1 MAEGALNQMN
11 PMAAIAGGGND
22 LQAQM
27 FQQMLDTSKKKQSYL
42 EQQQEAYN
50 ADMEKYA
57 QMVQQS
63 QQPDSREAQ
72 MWGSMAGAASSVAPT
87 WGNIGAMLGKTGEA
101 YGNFQAADQQL
112 NLKNQSDLTK
122 LRQNEVRALESK
134 DQQAAMLRAMAGKA
148 QNPTIKVVDGK
159 LVKYDPVTGGTEVLS
174 GSQDQIKSKL
184 FQTFYNKAVA
194 NEMENP
200 EAYAQQ
206 QVEKTLGQFGGTTVT
221 GKSNGIPGARSS
233 APQLVEQPP
242 QNTNPVGA
250 KSWPEINSSVQAS
263 QPQKDTDAG
272 KIMIAEEG
280 GTPASANARLAEL
293 DKAVEEAK
301 GDAKGI
307 LIGERNRL
315 RTGMGQ
321 GQATAQLSS
330 QDQELA
336 ARLIAR
342 INANPEAAGNDVPR
356 LQQILGK
363 YQDGAQPQPAP
374 VAQPAS
380 QAAPALTYVDKQKR
394 KEEESYGAGVG
405 KHMADTTIDL
415 QKTGAAAQSLIGD
428 LNTLESL
435 YKEHG
440 DKIPEGALGPV
451 LNTMKSGLTTFGVD
465 VKGQGA
471 ADMVNAIATKQAL
484 KARTA
489 DGENML
495 PGAMSNYEDRL
506 LQSMSPGMLMTQDG
520 RLLAIQVAKAQMQMR
535 VDLATAAR
543 AYRKEHKR
551 LDEGWFDVAADIG
564 AKNPFLDEKRVRA
577 LEAYSKSLNKGAK

>member
-22 LQAQM
+22 LQSQM

-112 NLKNQSDLTK
+112 NLKNQSELTK

-134 DQQAAMLRAMAGKA
+134 DQQINMTKALGGGNRFEPRRNADGTTTVFDKQTGIPVGTYGPQDIGKITALTQSLAKAAVDKGEYRNLDEATQWAYGQAIALITGANQQVGNRTAPLQGNVGGVPTTPNELPDFNRA
-148 QNPTIKVVDGK
+148 QNPV
-159 LVKYDPVTGGTEVLS
+159 
-174 GSQDQIKSKL
+174 
-184 FQTFYNKAVA
+184 
-194 NEMENP
+194 
-200 EAYAQQ
+200 
-206 QVEKTLGQFGGTTVT
+206 
-221 GKSNGIPGARSS
+221 GI
-233 APQLVEQPP
+233 
-242 QNTNPVGA
+242 
-250 KSWPEINSSVQAS
+250 
-263 QPQKDTDAG
+263 
-272 KIMIAEEG
+272 
-280 GTPASANARLAEL
+280 
-293 DKAVEEAK
+293 
-301 GDAKGI
+301 GDAVTPGGADVVTDVAGS
-307 LIGERNRL
+307 LSPED
-315 RTGMGQ
+315 
-321 GQATAQLSS
+321 QAT
-330 QDQELA
+330 A

-342 INANPEAAGNDVPR
+342 INANPKAAANDTRR
-356 LQQILGK
+356 LEEILMK
-363 YQDGAQPQPAP
+363 YQPGGAQPSVPA
-374 VAQPAS
+374 
-380 QAAPALTYVDKQKR
+380 AAPAVGVMPKKDVQL
-394 KEEESYGAGVG
+394 EEEKKGYGSTSG
-405 KHMADTTIDL
+405 KNMANTSTDI

-428 LNTLESL
+428 LNTLEAL

-506 LQSMSPGMLMTQDG
+506 LQSMSPGMMMTKEG

-535 VDLATAAR
+535 VDLAKAAADYMDKNGR
-543 AYRKEHKR
+543 R
-551 LDEGWFDVAADIG
+551 LDEGWWKVAAEIG

-577 LEAYSKSLNKGAK
+577 LEAYSKSLNKGTK